1 MIKCQGTQ
9 QTLVFATR
17 RTGELTPWANPFLG
31 MAQALL
37 PLPSYPPFFLFPPS
51 FFSQGSRAIIFDLSF
66 VLKWEGTLVDASGE
80 VSGVG
85 DGDVIVTDLDQD
97 SFSLVA
103 SAGGKRCKLEV
114 PVKLRAAED
123 GGAKDDALARLFSK
137 HGLPLLKARLA
148 EFCSDML
155 SYEG

>member
-1 MIKCQGTQ
+1 M
-9 QTLVFATR
+9 
-17 RTGELTPWANPFLG
+17 
-31 MAQALL
+31 
-37 PLPSYPPFFLFPPS
+37 
-51 FFSQGSRAIIFDLSF
+51 SQGARALIFDLSF

-80 VSGVG
+80 VCGVG

-97 SFSLVA
+97 SFSLVGA

-114 PVKLRAAED
+114 PVRLRAAED
-123 GGAKDDALARLFSK
+123 GGAKDDALARLFTK